1 MHLFLLTYHHLNDI
15 IIFSIITIKFI
26 YLNFSYYTIFINR
39 NIPQYPNRKGF
50 TPIDIDDYNDGGSYP
65 EIHIV
70 QYPLNMGKPGYKGSS
85 SSTSLVAI
93 QVDEKG
99 NLRTDILI
107 KQGSNRNKIIQS
119 QLSDIKEK
127 VVDDMSMIALPE
139 EKDMMETAEKTKIA
153 LESLI
158 SSKIASAKP
167 STVVNT
173 NEIPEPTYIR
183 YTPNPDAPG

>member
-1 MHLFLLTYHHLNDI
+1 
-15 IIFSIITIKFI
+15 
-26 YLNFSYYTIFINR
+26 
-39 NIPQYPNRKGF
+39 
-50 TPIDIDDYNDGGSYP
+50 
-65 EIHIV
+65 
-70 QYPLNMGKPGYKGSS
+70 MGRPGYKGSSSSSS

-127 VVDDMSMIALPE
+127 IVDDMNIIALPE
-139 EKDMMETAEKTKIA
+139 EKDMLETAEKTKIA